1 MSRDIA
7 FSLYEYFN
15 ESGKVVDALVVAD
28 GDIDPDQLEPADLQ
42 ERLAAAVSQGR
53 YGPALAD
60 GIDQRQTT
68 EVAQGA
74 AALVAIVDALF
85 DGAIN
90 VPKARTITSVS
101 VNRRAPI
108 GVTDIVPAVEGLMGK
123 QAARAVQAVFGRP
136 PGP

>member
-1 MSRDIA
+1 M
-7 FSLYEYFN
+7 
-15 ESGKVVDALVVAD
+15 K
-28 GDIDPDQLEPADLQ
+28 PC
-42 ERLAAAVSQGR
+42 R
-53 YGPALAD
+53 YGPILDD
-60 GIDQRQTT
+60 GIDQQQTT

-108 GVTDIVPAVEGLMGK
+108 AVTDIVPAIEGLMG
-123 QAARAVQAVFGRP
+123 QQRARAVQAVFGRP
-136 PGP
+136 PRP